1 LTLDADTVRPGVAPA
16 GGPPAVPVDSTSK
29 RVSYGRSEEGQT
41 LVEFALVAPVLLL
54 ILFGIVQ
61 FGIAFKNSIVV
72 TDSVRAGARK
82 AAVSR
87 SASDPTGAA
96 RQAVVSAAGDLD
108 AAKLKVDVR
117 STWVAGDKVTVTAT
131 YPYKIN
137 ILGIVVASGDLHSTT
152 VERVE

>member
-1 LTLDADTVRPGVAPA
+1 LRNTRGD
-16 GGPPAVPVDSTSK
+16 
-29 RVSYGRSEEGQT
+29 EGQT
-41 LVEFALVAPVLLL
+41 LVEFVLVAPVLLL

-61 FGIAFKNSIVV
+61 FGIAFKNSMVV

-87 SASDPTGAA
+87 VASNPANVA
-96 RQAVVSAAGDLD
+96 RQAVILAAGDLNP
-108 AAKLKVDVR
+108 AKLNVVVT
-117 STWVAGDKVTVTAT
+117 STWNAGDSVTVTAT
-131 YPYKIN
+131 YPYTIN

>member
-1 LTLDADTVRPGVAPA
+1 MTSVRHRRG
-16 GGPPAVPVDSTSK
+16 
-29 RVSYGRSEEGQT
+29 EEGQT
-41 LVEFALVAPVLLL
+41 LVEFVLVAPVLLL

-61 FGIAFKNSIVV
+61 FGIAFKNSMVV

-87 SASDPTGAA
+87 AASDPAGAA
-96 RQAVVSAAGDLD
+96 KQAVVSAAGDLNP
-108 AAKLKVDVR
+108 ANLNVVVT
-117 STWVAGDKVTVTAT
+117 STWRAGDSVTVTAT
-131 YPYKIN
+131 YPYTIN